1 MRLKHKNGSFKIFIF
16 SCPQVLPVAKRCCH
30 TLSLRFSP
38 SLSLSLCLS
47 PSLSLSLSLPP
58 SLSPSLSLSIFL
70 HQLRSLLMDVQRE
83 VPCRQKAADEGSD
96 DKFFFNDKLCIVM
109 WCSPNRVSPPASHS
123 TAHLRCQIPTQISSE
138 SVGNGSQQGAINTGS
153 WEGWGLKHTLLS
165 WHIMTNAWFDRWLI
179 KAEWQPLLR
188 PSSAFKARF
197 PNKTHM
203 IKWTFRPSVGDVDP
217 GMFLRLPRSPPQR
230 QRNLEA
236 IIDGVSRINGDQP
249 TVALLFS
256 LTQAYITASLK
267 ILAEMMES
275 KNKVCRTALANLT
288 ASQRKGPWWM
298 HQFCLTV
305 SWLRQKTHFHVQ
317 PCSTGCALQFERWL
331 VFHQNQ
337 GCSRPELQRSRSLL
351 PWGAARGSRGPSS
364 PKRLQY
370 RHEKTKPCRRS
381 DQSACAWFTKEALAT
396 LARCHYQVLVCFW
409 AERRYCFNRQNIQ
422 KPSKT
427 RQISGYDISSGA
439 WGELLD
445 GFDYKTYRTDAHG

>member
-1 MRLKHKNGSFKIFIF
+1 
-16 SCPQVLPVAKRCCH
+16 
-30 TLSLRFSP
+30 
-38 SLSLSLCLS
+38 
-47 PSLSLSLSLPP
+47 
-58 SLSPSLSLSIFL
+58 
-70 HQLRSLLMDVQRE
+70 MDVQRE

-96 DKFFFNDKLCIVM
+96 DKFLFNDKLCIDCIVM

-123 TAHLRCQIPTQISSE
+123 TAHLRCQIQTQISSE
-138 SVGNGSQQGAINTGS
+138 SVGNGSQQGATNTGS
-153 WEGWGLKHTLLS
+153 WEGWGLKHTLLL

-217 GMFLRLPRSPPQR
+217 GMFLRLPRSLPQR

-396 LARCHYQVLVCFW
+396 LASCHYQVLVCFW
-409 AERRYCFNRQNIQ
+409 QRGDIASIAKTFKNHPKPGKYRAMTSVQVHGVNYWTGLTTRPIALTRTARQMVNGYGW
-422 KPSKT
+422 PLA
-427 RQISGYDISSGA
+427 ISGCQKRSQGQLQAAWSPHSVSYSFCTSWEVTLRFHRGTQGSGFKKNVKA
-439 WGELLD
+439 
-445 GFDYKTYRTDAHG
+445 FSV